1 MLIAVNFIAHS
12 FSTNGM
18 ETRNGREKKRDKS
31 FFLSCFHLFIGG
43 IFKKKKRER
52 EGKFGE
58 VGKDFFVTFKQ
69 KHFGI
74 PKRKSGGYKKSVIFL
89 SIKPT

>member
-1 MLIAVNFIAHS
+1 MKATREREREVLIAVNFIALS

-43 IFKKKKRER
+43 IFKKKKKREKVNLGR
-52 EGKFGE
+52 WA
-58 VGKDFFVTFKQ
+58 
-69 KHFGI
+69 
-74 PKRKSGGYKKSVIFL
+74 RIFL
-89 SIKPT
+89 